1 MNTEDVLKR
10 FDKTVATVRE
20 TLAKKNHDYT
30 QGARDDALSNFKIS
44 GVVLHIDPV
53 KGLLVRVL
61 DKIAR
66 IVTFTE
72 CGDLKVDNESAIDAI
87 HDIIGYMA
95 LLEALMSEKT
105 ARPST

>member
-1 MNTEDVLKR
+1 MNTQEILDR
-10 FDKTVATVRE
+10 FDVTVAKVRE

-30 QGARDDALSNFKIS
+30 QGSIDDALNNFKIS
-44 GVVLHIDPV
+44 SVVLHIDPS

-66 IVTFTE
+66 LVTFIE
-72 CGDLKVDNESAIDAI
+72 CGRLVVDNESATDSI

-95 LLEALMSEKT
+95 LLEALLQDES
-105 ARPST
+105 RPGTL